1 MLLNKFMEL
10 TLIYTI
16 VGFALAGWS
25 VIGND
30 SIQTLGTFIAS
41 KQKWFKWYTLAS
53 TASLAMIVTIAYGWW
68 AHDGDISY
76 GRLTRIPYQEIQWYH
91 AVAPGILLLLTRI
104 GIPVSTTFLVLSAF
118 ASTVVLEKMLMKSIV
133 GYGIAAGAAYI
144 CWIVISKFIN
154 EKFDEV
160 TGEGKIAFWRN
171 SVWVSSGYLWAVWLS
186 HDVAN
191 IAVYLPRQLDIS
203 LLIIVLSYFTILLFY
218 IFYIQGGPIQ
228 KVVLDKTGTRYARS
242 ATIINTIYAAVL
254 YYFKELNDL
263 PMSTT
268 WVFVG
273 LLCGREL
280 AISTMNK
287 EYKFK
292 YVFPLIGKD
301 FVKMIFGLSVSVGIV
316 LAIHYIIIPNKLG
329 I

>member
-1 MLLNKFMEL
+1 MDL
-10 TLIYTI
+10 TLFYTI
-16 VGFALAGWS
+16 VGFGLAGWS
-25 VIGND
+25 VIAND

-41 KQKWFKWYTLAS
+41 KQKWFKWYTLAAA
-53 TASLAMIVTIAYGWW
+53 ASSMMIIVIVYGWW
-68 AHDGDISY
+68 AYDGDISF

-91 AVAPGILLLLTRI
+91 AVAPGILLLLTKV

-118 ASTVVLEKMLMKSIV
+118 ASTVVLEKMLMKSVV
-133 GYGIAAGAAYI
+133 GYGLAAVAAYI

-160 TGEGKIAFWRN
+160 TTGWKIAFWRN
-171 SVWVSSGYLWAVWLS
+171 AVWVSSAYLWAAWLS

-191 IAVYLPRQLDIS
+191 IAVYLPRQLDITL
-203 LLIIVLSYFTILLFY
+203 LLIVVSYFTILLFY
-218 IFYIQGGPIQ
+218 IFYIQGGAIQ

-242 ATIINTIYAAVL
+242 ATIINTIYAGVL

-301 FVKMIFGLSVSVGIV
+301 FVKMIFGLSISVGIV
-316 LAIHYIIIPNKLG
+316 LSIHYIIIPTGFGL
-329 I
+329 

>member
-1 MLLNKFMEL
+1 MEM
-10 TLIYTI
+10 TLIYTVI
-16 VGFALAGWS
+16 GFGLAGYS

-41 KQKWFKWYTLAS
+41 KQKWFKWYVLAS
-53 TASLAMIVTIAYGWW
+53 AASFVMILALAWGWYSYN
-68 AHDGDISY
+68 GDISY

-91 AVAPGILLLLTRI
+91 AVAPAILLVLTRV

-118 ASTVVLEKMLMKSIV
+118 ASTVVLEKMLMKSVV
-133 GYGIAAGAAYI
+133 GYGLAAMVAYV
-144 CWIVISKFIN
+144 CWIVVSRFIN

-160 TGEGKIAFWRN
+160 KGDFWISFWRN
-171 SVWVSSGYLWAVWLS
+171 SVWVTSGWLCWVWLS

-191 IAVYLPRQLDIS
+191 IAVYLPRQLSIE
-203 LLIIVLSYFTILLFY
+203 LLIIVMAYFTILLFY
-218 IFYIQGGPIQ
+218 IFYIQGGRIQ
-228 KVVLDKTGTRYARS
+228 TVVLEKTGTRYARS
-242 ATIINTIYAAVL
+242 ATIINVIYAAVL
-254 YYFKELNDL
+254 FYFKELNDL

-280 AISTMNK
+280 AIATMNK
-287 EYKFK
+287 DYKLG

-301 FVKMIFGLSVSVGIV
+301 FLKMVFGLTVSVGIV
-316 LAIHYIIIPNKLG
+316 LAIHYVIIPNSWF
-329 I
+329 

>member
-1 MLLNKFMEL
+1 MDL

-16 VGFALAGWS
+16 VGFGLAGWS

-53 TASLAMIVTIAYGWW
+53 AASFVMILALGWGW
-68 AHDGDISY
+68 YNYNGDISY

-118 ASTVVLEKMLMKSIV
+118 ASTVVLEKMLVKSIV
-133 GYGIAAGAAYI
+133 GYGIAAAFAYI

-154 EKFDEV
+154 EKLDEV
-160 TGEGKIAFWRN
+160 SDKWISFWRN
-171 SVWVSSGYLWAVWLS
+171 SVWVTSGWLWWVWLS

-191 IAVYLPRQLDIS
+191 IAVYLPRQLS
-203 LLIIVLSYFTILLFY
+203 PLLLITVMVYFTILLFY
-218 IFYIQGGPIQ
+218 IFYIHGGPIQ

-242 ATIINTIYAAVL
+242 ATIINVIYAAVL
-254 YYFKELNDL
+254 FYFKELNDL

-280 AISTMNK
+280 AIASMNK
-287 EYKFK
+287 DYKFK

-301 FVKMIFGLSVSVGIV
+301 FIKMIFGLSVSVGIV
-316 LAIHYIIIPNKLG
+316 LAIHYIIIPHGLF
-329 I
+329 

>member
-1 MLLNKFMEL
+1 MDM
-10 TLIYTI
+10 TLVYTI
-16 VGFALAGWS
+16 IGFALAGYS
-25 VIGND
+25 VIAND

-41 KQKWFKWYTLAS
+41 KKKWFKWYVLAGS
-53 TASLAMIVTIAYGWW
+53 ASAVMILALGWGWYAY
-68 AHDGDISY
+68 DGDISY
-76 GRLTRIPYQEIQWYH
+76 GRLNRIPYQEIQWYH
-91 AVAPGILLLLTRI
+91 AVAPAILLLLTRI

-118 ASTVVLEKMLMKSIV
+118 ASTVVLEKMLLKSVV
-133 GYGIAAGAAYI
+133 GYGLAAMVAYI
-144 CWIVISKFIN
+144 AWIMVSKFIN

-160 TGEGKIAFWRN
+160 DEKWIAFWRN
-171 SVWVSSGYLWAVWLS
+171 SVWISSGWLWWVWLS

-191 IAVYLPRQLDIS
+191 IAVYLPRQLDLS
-203 LLIIVLSYFTILLFY
+203 LLLIVMAYFTSLLFY

-228 KVVLDKTGTRYARS
+228 KVVLEKTGTRYARS
-242 ATIINTIYAAVL
+242 ATIINVIYAGVL
-254 YYFKELNDL
+254 FYFKELNDL

-287 EYKFK
+287 DYKFK

-301 FVKMIFGLSVSVGIV
+301 FLKMIFGLSVSVGIV
-316 LAIHYIIIPNKLG
+316 LAIHYIIIPNNWF
-329 I
+329 

>member
-1 MLLNKFMEL
+1 MEL
-10 TLIYTI
+10 TLVYTI
-16 VGFALAGWS
+16 VGFGLAGWS

-41 KQKWFKWYTLAS
+41 KEKWFKWYTLAS
-53 TASLAMIVTIAYGWW
+53 AASGAMAVTIVYGWW
-68 AHDGDISY
+68 KYGGDISY

-118 ASTVVLEKMLMKSIV
+118 ASTVVLEKMLMKSVV
-133 GYGIAAGAAYI
+133 GYGLAAIIAYI
-144 CWIVISKFIN
+144 AWITISKFIN

-160 TGEGKIAFWRN
+160 DDKWIGFWRN
-171 SVWVSSGYLWAVWLS
+171 SVWFTSGWLWWVWLS

-191 IAVYLPRQLDIS
+191 IAVYLPRQLSPI
-203 LLIIVLSYFTILLFY
+203 LLFTVMTYFTVLIFY
-218 IFYIQGGPIQ
+218 IFYIHGGPIQ

-242 ATIINTIYAAVL
+242 ATIINVIYAAVL
-254 YYFKELNDL
+254 FYFKELNDL

-287 EYKFK
+287 DYKFK

-301 FVKMIFGLSVSVGIV
+301 FIKMIFGLSVSVGIV
-316 LAIHYIIIPNKLG
+316 LAIHYIIIPNNWF
-329 I
+329 

>member
-1 MLLNKFMEL
+1 MEL
-10 TLIYTI
+10 TLLYTI
-16 VGFALAGWS
+16 VGFGLAGWS
-25 VIGND
+25 VIAND

-41 KQKWFKWYTLAS
+41 KSKWFKWYTLAGS
-53 TASLAMIVTIAYGWW
+53 ASLMMVIVITYGWW
-68 AHDGDISY
+68 AYDGDISF

-118 ASTVVLEKMLMKSIV
+118 ASTVVLEKMLLKSVV
-133 GYGIAAGAAYI
+133 GYGLAAVAAYI

-154 EKFDEV
+154 EKFDEIT
-160 TGEGKIAFWRN
+160 TGWKISFWRN
-171 SVWVSSGYLWAVWLS
+171 AVWVSSAYLWAAWLS

-191 IAVYLPRQLDIS
+191 IAVYLPRQLDVTL
-203 LLIIVLSYFTILLFY
+203 LLIVCAYFTILLFY
-218 IFYIQGGPIQ
+218 IFYIQGGAIQ

-301 FVKMIFGLSVSVGIV
+301 FIKMIFGLSISVGIV
-316 LAIHYIIIPNKLG
+316 LAIHYIIIPGGYGLQ
-329 I
+329 

>member
-1 MLLNKFMEL
+1 MNL

-16 VGFALAGWS
+16 IGFGLAGYS
-25 VIGND
+25 VIAND

-53 TASLAMIVTIAYGWW
+53 AASFVMILAITWGWYSY
-68 AHDGDISY
+68 DGDISY
-76 GRLTRIPYQEIQWYH
+76 GRLNRIPFQEIQWYH
-91 AVAPGILLLLTRI
+91 AVAPAILLVLTRV

-118 ASTVVLEKMLMKSIV
+118 ASTVVLEKMLVKSIV
-133 GYGIAAGAAYI
+133 GYGIAAAVAYV

-160 TGEGKIAFWRN
+160 TEDKWISFWRN
-171 SVWVSSGYLWAVWLS
+171 SVWVTSGWLWWVWLS

-191 IAVYLPRQLDIS
+191 IAVYLPRQLDVS
-203 LLIIVLSYFTILLFY
+203 LLLIVLAYFSVLIFY
-218 IFYIQGGPIQ
+218 IFYIHGGPIQ

-242 ATIINTIYAAVL
+242 ATIINVIYAAVL
-254 YYFKELNDL
+254 YYFKELNDI

-287 EYKFK
+287 DYKFK

-301 FVKMIFGLSVSVGIV
+301 FAKMIFGLSVSVAIV
-316 LAIHYIIIPNKLG
+316 LAIHYYIIPRGLY
-329 I
+329 

>member
-1 MLLNKFMEL
+1 MNL

-16 VGFALAGWS
+16 VGFGLAGWS

-41 KQKWFKWYTLAS
+41 KQKWFKWYTLA
-53 TASLAMIVTIAYGWW
+53 ASASFVMILALGWGW
-68 AHDGDISY
+68 YSYDGDISY

-118 ASTVVLEKMLMKSIV
+118 ASTVILEKMLMKSVV
-133 GYGIAAGAAYI
+133 GYGLAAVVAYI
-144 CWIVISKFIN
+144 AWVLISKLIN
-154 EKFDEV
+154 EKLDEV
-160 TGEGKIAFWRN
+160 DKKWIGFWRN
-171 SVWVSSGYLWAVWLS
+171 SVWITSAWLWWVWLS

-191 IAVYLPRQLDIS
+191 IAVYLPRQLSPS
-203 LLIIVLSYFTILLFY
+203 LLIVVMTYFSILLFY
-218 IFYIQGGPIQ
+218 IFYIHGGPIQ

-242 ATIINTIYAAVL
+242 ATIINIIYAAVL
-254 YYFKELNDL
+254 FYFKELNNL

-287 EYKFK
+287 DYKFK

-301 FVKMIFGLSVSVGIV
+301 FIKMIFGLSVSVGIV
-316 LAIHYIIIPNKLG
+316 LAIHYIIIPNNWF
-329 I
+329 

>member
-1 MLLNKFMEL
+1 MEL
-10 TLIYTI
+10 TLLYTI

-25 VIGND
+25 VIAND

-41 KQKWFKWYTLAS
+41 KQKWFKWYTLAAA
-53 TASLAMIVTIAYGWW
+53 ASSMMIIVIVYGWW
-68 AHDGDISY
+68 AYDGDISF

-118 ASTVVLEKMLMKSIV
+118 ASTVVLEKMLMKSVV
-133 GYGIAAGAAYI
+133 GYGLAAVAAYI

-160 TGEGKIAFWRN
+160 TTGWKIAFWRN
-171 SVWVSSGYLWAVWLS
+171 AVWVSSAYLWAAWLS

-191 IAVYLPRQLDIS
+191 IAVYLPRQLDITL
-203 LLIIVLSYFTILLFY
+203 LLIVVSYFTILLFY
-218 IFYIQGGPIQ
+218 IFYIQGGAIQ

-316 LAIHYIIIPNKLG
+316 LSIHYIIIPTGFGL
-329 I
+329 

>member
-1 MLLNKFMEL
+1 MDI

-16 VGFALAGWS
+16 VGFGLAGWS

-53 TASLAMIVTIAYGWW
+53 AASFVMILALAWGWYTY
-68 AHDGDISY
+68 DGDISY

-118 ASTVVLEKMLMKSIV
+118 ASTVVLEKMLVKSIV
-133 GYGIAAGAAYI
+133 GYGLAAMLAYI
-144 CWIVISKFIN
+144 CWVVISKFIN

-160 TGEGKIAFWRN
+160 SDKWIGFWRN
-171 SVWVSSGYLWAVWLS
+171 SVWITSGWLWWVWLS

-191 IAVYLPRQLDIS
+191 IAVYLPRQLSPI
-203 LLIIVLSYFTILLFY
+203 LLITVMSYFTVLLFY
-218 IFYIQGGPIQ
+218 IFYIHGGPIQ

-242 ATIINTIYAAVL
+242 ATIINIIYAGVL
-254 YYFKELNDL
+254 FYFKELNDL

-280 AISTMNK
+280 AIASMNK
-287 EYKFK
+287 DYKFK

-301 FVKMIFGLSVSVGIV
+301 FIKMIFGLSVSVGIV
-316 LAIHYIIIPNKLG
+316 LAIHYIIIPNNLF
-329 I
+329 

>member
-1 MLLNKFMEL
+1 MDL

-16 VGFALAGWS
+16 VGFGLAGWS

-41 KQKWFKWYTLAS
+41 KQKWFKWYTLA
-53 TASLAMIVTIAYGWW
+53 ASASFVMILALGWGW
-68 AHDGDISY
+68 YTYDGDISY

-118 ASTVVLEKMLMKSIV
+118 ASTVVLEKMLMKSVV
-133 GYGIAAGAAYI
+133 GYGLAAVVAYI
-144 CWIVISKFIN
+144 AWIVISKLIN
-154 EKFDEV
+154 EKLDEV
-160 TGEGKIAFWRN
+160 DEKWIGFWRN
-171 SVWVSSGYLWAVWLS
+171 SVWVTSGWLWWVWLS

-191 IAVYLPRQLDIS
+191 IAVYLPRQLSPI
-203 LLIIVLSYFTILLFY
+203 LLITVMTYFTILLFY
-218 IFYIQGGPIQ
+218 IFYIHGGPIQ

-242 ATIINTIYAAVL
+242 ATIINVIYAVVL
-254 YYFKELNDL
+254 FYFKELNDL

-287 EYKFK
+287 DYKFK

-301 FVKMIFGLSVSVGIV
+301 FIKMIFGLSVSVGIV
-316 LAIHYIIIPNKLG
+316 LAIHYIIIPNNWF
-329 I
+329 